1 MDLKTYIVLQF
12 SDVATIIQI
21 SESVDHRV
29 VFHAKF
35 STETAASLSSS
46 LKTYEIDRE

>member
-1 MDLKTYIVLQF
+1 MDLKTYLVLQF
-12 SDVATIIQI
+12 YVATIIQI

-29 VFHAKF
+29 VFHVNF
-35 STETAASLSSS
+35 SIETAASLSSS